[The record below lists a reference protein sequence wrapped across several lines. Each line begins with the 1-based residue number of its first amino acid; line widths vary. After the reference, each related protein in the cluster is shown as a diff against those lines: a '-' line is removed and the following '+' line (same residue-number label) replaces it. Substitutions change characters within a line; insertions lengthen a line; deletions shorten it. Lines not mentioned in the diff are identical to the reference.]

1 MPKAHAN
8 KEIDVCAA
16 DSRPGPAANILHATH
31 SFVLFL
37 FLKLKALSFH
47 VEATR

>member
-37 FLKLKALSFH
+37 FFQTEGSFH
-47 VEATR
+47 VEAKR